1 VIIAGQEVELNDLKN
16 ATHFAMDIIASQVEG
31 EEPKPAI
38 DHLIAAP
45 EKLQDLLNATS
56 LATSTEVLV
65 WVKSY

>member
-45 EKLQDLLNATS
+45 KKLQDLLNATS